1 MLAVCILSTTPT
13 LVVCI
18 VHRRPD
24 SSDYESYD
32 SYARIPYRI
41 LLSHRTTTLVVLL
54 LASSSMHRRIVSLLV
69 CDMERQTPK
78 ATRELL
84 LKPLFD
90 SSDSCAKSEIIVPN
104 QILAISS
111 RYCIYI
117 F

>member
-13 LVVCI
+13 LACSMHSTQTSGQLRLRVVVRLVYHI
-18 VHRRPD
+18 A
-24 SSDYESYD
+24 SF
-32 SYARIPYRI
+32 
-41 LLSHRTTTLVVLL
+41 LSHRTTTLVVLL

-111 RYCIYI
+111 RYCVYI